1 MSMAEMRTRVK
12 MSDADLVEHFRRL
25 GFEVTVDELVFTSAT
40 VEDFVSAREQLWHRG
55 GDVVR
60 YEAQGILIL
69 SNAQPKIRQPMRDIV
84 VISLFYARV
93 VMGVLPT
100 AIVEGVLPRY
110 AATMG

>member
-1 MSMAEMRTRVK
+1 

-25 GFEVTVDELVFTSAT
+25 GFDVRIEELVFTTET
-40 VEDFVSAREQLWHRG
+40 VEDFVLARDQIWHRG

-69 SNAQPKIRQPMRDIV
+69 SQAQPKIKQPMRDIAV
-84 VISLFYARV
+84 VSLYSARV

-100 AIVEGVLPRY
+100 AIVDAHLPRY
-110 AATMG
+110 AKEMG